1 MSKSPVCEN
10 WEDVDNFVSLF
21 IFISDKM
28 LQFKKLFLYTNS
40 IT

>member
-21 IFISDKM
+21 MFISDQK
-28 LQFKKLFLYTNS
+28 LLFKNLVVY
-40 IT
+40 I